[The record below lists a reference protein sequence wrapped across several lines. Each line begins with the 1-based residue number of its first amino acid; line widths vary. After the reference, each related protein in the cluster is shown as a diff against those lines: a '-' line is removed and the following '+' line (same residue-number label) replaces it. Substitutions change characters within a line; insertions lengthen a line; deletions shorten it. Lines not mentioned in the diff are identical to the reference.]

1 MRYAAAERFERW
13 REIRTACE
21 EMGGFG
27 VSPNPS
33 TTTYSKEMIRPLLG
47 EKRTKRR
54 GGEGWTGSFVHR
66 GDVAE
71 TFGTNLQKTRTG
83 KPSSTIKRDR
93 ELTLVSLE
101 EGPDAHIE
109 KTCPPVPLPVKSNP
123 EGENTRDRYF
133 FHAESELIGEPDPLH
148 IPTLFRLSSALLG
161 ALGKRLVTSLVEFPH
176 PPSRSVYVGVEK
188 KELLVDEEEE
198 EWAAGWSLSK

>member
-1 MRYAAAERFERW
+1 
-13 REIRTACE
+13 
-21 EMGGFG
+21 MGGFG

-33 TTTYSKEMIRPLLG
+33 TTTHSKGKEAATTGRK
-47 EKRTKRR
+47 ESETERR
-54 GGEGWTGSFVHR
+54 RKLDWELRLSR
-66 GDVAE
+66 DVAE
-71 TFGTNLQKTRTG
+71 AFGTNPQKTNTA
-83 KPSSTIKRDR
+83 KASSTIKRDP

-109 KTCPPVPLPVKSNP
+109 TSRLPAPLPAKANP

-133 FHAESELIGEPDPLH
+133 FHSESELIGEPDPLH

-176 PPSRSVYVGVEK
+176 PPSRMGYVGVEK

-198 EWAAGWSLSK
+198 DWAAGWSLSKWGIAGIAFAIGYCAARMLAK